1 MVPPDRRGSP
11 TDAGTRFPSPARQI
25 AKVVVEKEHLPF
37 FDVAYQGFA
46 SGDLVEDAFAPRL
59 FASKGIEFLC
69 SQSYAKNLGLYGE
82 RIGAL
87 NAVLNSPEA
96 ATKVLSQL
104 KRVARAMY
112 SNPPVHGA
120 RIVAEVVND
129 PAMFKEWNEEMAMMS
144 GRITGVRKMLHDN
157 LAELMPEKDFAFIL
171 KPIGTFSFPGFLS
184 PQHNPAG
191 GPP

>member
-11 TDAGTRFPSPARQI
+11 TDAGTRLPSPARQI

-129 PAMFKEWNEEMAMMS
+129 PAMFKEWNEEPRRDAARGWG
-144 GRITGVRKMLHDN
+144 GRPSAGQEVPGHSRARGAPAAAGQRARRGEGGDATRRGV
-157 LAELMPEKDFAFIL
+157 
-171 KPIGTFSFPGFLS
+171 T
-184 PQHNPAG
+184 
-191 GPP
+191 